1 MLKFGM
7 NWHIWKP
14 LIDTKWKIFILV
26 FRRIINL
33 HCLSAIYAD
42 WDTTKVQ
49 DIHFRP
55 MLKPQTRLSHPSFS
69 FSIVSLFMADE
80 SGTFHQKCALWIAT
94 SQNCP
99 FFFINNLK
107 TAFCP
112 CHSFFSLP
120 SALNYSFS
128 PVQNLYRFEFIV
140 FKKVL
145 WLNVLGYTKRLPH
158 DVIWT
163 QRNVPYV
170 NMEDML

>member
-1 MLKFGM
+1 
-7 NWHIWKP
+7 
-14 LIDTKWKIFILV
+14 
-26 FRRIINL
+26 
-33 HCLSAIYAD
+33 
-42 WDTTKVQ
+42 
-49 DIHFRP
+49 

-112 CHSFFSLP
+112 CHSFFSLS

-145 WLNVLGYTKRLPH
+145 WLNVLGYVKRLPH
-158 DVIWT
+158 EQCSTPVMGAEY
-163 QRNVPYV
+163 RCCYG
-170 NMEDML
+170 

>member
-1 MLKFGM
+1 
-7 NWHIWKP
+7 
-14 LIDTKWKIFILV
+14 
-26 FRRIINL
+26 
-33 HCLSAIYAD
+33 
-42 WDTTKVQ
+42 
-49 DIHFRP
+49 

-112 CHSFFSLP
+112 CHSFFSLS

-145 WLNVLGYTKRLPH
+145 WLNVLGYVKRLPH
-158 DVIWT
+158 E
-163 QRNVPYV
+163 QRGASVVGAEHRHRHGRYG
-170 NMEDML
+170 

>member
-1 MLKFGM
+1 
-7 NWHIWKP
+7 
-14 LIDTKWKIFILV
+14 
-26 FRRIINL
+26 
-33 HCLSAIYAD
+33 
-42 WDTTKVQ
+42 
-49 DIHFRP
+49 

-99 FFFINNLK
+99 IFFINNLK

-145 WLNVLGYTKRLPH
+145 WLNVLGYIKRLPH
-158 DVIWT
+158 Q
-163 QRNVPYV
+163 QRGAPAMGTGYRHRYGRYRKLLRGFVRICRRQVYQLHRGATHHDESLQYPSRGA
-170 NMEDML
+170 

>member
-1 MLKFGM
+1 MFFEKHVLFCC
-7 NWHIWKP
+7 
-14 LIDTKWKIFILV
+14 
-26 FRRIINL
+26 RRIINL
-33 HCLSAIYAD
+33 HCLSAIYANR
-42 WDTTKVQ
+42 DTTEVQ

-55 MLKPQTRLSHPSFS
+55 MLRSLTRLSHPSFS
-69 FSIVSLFMADE
+69 FSTVSLFMADE

-128 PVQNLYRFEFIV
+128 PVQNLYRFEFII

-158 DVIWT
+158 DVI
-163 QRNVPYV
+163 
-170 NMEDML
+170 